1 MDVFLDEAG
10 YTGPD
15 LINAEQPMY
24 ILASTII
31 DEKEARGLLDSCFE
45 NPQAEVKYSKRSKSR
60 RGREQILKFLR
71 ALKVDLRKVAFF
83 SFHKEYL
90 LLTNL
95 IDFWLEPMMS
105 EDGVN
110 LYERGG
116 NIALAN
122 VSYLTLGTCLGLGG
136 RRELLRRFQVMTRDR
151 TSFAYH
157 NFWNS
162 LRKVIDE
169 HELVA
174 NVLGGL
180 LFAEYRLGE
189 EHLLQLPTN
198 MLDPCDIGLLQTVQ
212 HWREQLPNN
221 DFVLFHDE
229 STMLEKQRIFWEAIL
244 DPKNPAAEVGQD
256 RRTIKFPLPVQGF
269 RLEDSRD
276 FPQLQVADLVAGAAR
291 SIWNARLVGSTNAYN
306 DGVLDAGLLNGF
318 AGGVGPT
325 DQVTPQDLETD
336 GPVHGDTAEFIAG
349 LVKMHKKDG

>member
-1 MDVFLDEAG
+1 MDVFLDETG

-24 ILASTII
+24 VLASTIV
-31 DEKEARGLLDSCFE
+31 DEVEAQALLDSCFE
-45 NPQAEVKYSKRSKSR
+45 NPHAEVKYAKRAKSR
-60 RGREQILKFLR
+60 RGREQILEFLR
-71 ALKVDLRKVAFF
+71 ALKVDLSRVAFF
-83 SFHKEYL
+83 SFHKQYL
-90 LLTNL
+90 LLANL
-95 IDFWLEPMMS
+95 IDFWLEPMMF
-105 EDGVN
+105 EGGVN
-110 LYERGG
+110 LYERGA
-116 NIALAN
+116 NIALTN
-122 VSYLTLGTCLGLGG
+122 VCFLTLGTCLGLGG

-162 LRKVIDE
+162 LRKALKQ
-169 HELVA
+169 HELLA
-174 NVLGGL
+174 EVLSGL
-180 LFAEYRLGE
+180 LLAEHKLGE
-189 EHLLQLPTN
+189 KHLGQLPDN

-212 HWREQLPNN
+212 HWRKQLPDS

-229 STMLEKQRIFWEAIL
+229 STMLERQRVFWEAIL
-244 DPKNPAAEVGQD
+244 DPTNPVAEVGQD

-291 SIWNARLVGSTNAYN
+291 SIWNARLTGSSDAYH
-306 DGVLDAGLLNGF
+306 DAVVEAGVLNGL

-325 DQVTPQDLETD
+325 DFVTPEDLDTD

-349 LVKMHKKDG
+349 LVRLHKKT